1 MFFLKQKKINK
12 NIFNYYNIIIYIFIK
27 KKSIYN
33 LISNMSSENLN
44 YSFLHINLKLN
55 PDSEILKNKS
65 EIPSKKK
72 TKKKFKIHKIQCLHG
87 CNHAFKTRRQKVLHH
102 NKLDV
107 ECSQEKLNL
116 LILLE
121 KFQKTINQLLK
132 FPNEK
137 FTYRQFKR
145 LIKQYNYTKTKVL
158 DRDQFVV
165 MLY

>member
-1 MFFLKQKKINK
+1 
-12 NIFNYYNIIIYIFIK
+12 
-27 KKSIYN
+27 
-33 LISNMSSENLN
+33 MSSENLN
-44 YSFLHINLKLN
+44 YSFLHINIKLG
-55 PDSEILKNKS
+55 PEPEIVNNKL
-65 EIPSKKK
+65 EIPSKK
-72 TKKKFKIHKIQCLHG
+72 TKKKFKIHKIQCQHG

-121 KFQKTINQLLK
+121 KFQKSIDQLLK
-132 FPNEK
+132 TPNEK

-145 LIKQYNYTKTKVL
+145 LIKQYNYTKSKVL

>member
-1 MFFLKQKKINK
+1 
-12 NIFNYYNIIIYIFIK
+12 
-27 KKSIYN
+27 
-33 LISNMSSENLN
+33 MSSDNLN
-44 YSFLHINLKLN
+44 YPYLHINIKLD
-55 PDSEILKNKS
+55 PEPEIVNNKL
-65 EIPSKKK
+65 EIPSKKI
-72 TKKKFKIHKIQCLHG
+72 KKKFKIHKIQCRHG

-121 KFQKTINQLLK
+121 KFQKSIDQLLK
-132 FPNEK
+132 TPNEK

-145 LIKQYNYTKTKVL
+145 LIKQYNYTKSKVL

>member
-12 NIFNYYNIIIYIFIK
+12 NIFNYYKIIIYIFIK

-72 TKKKFKIHKIQCLHG
+72 TKKKI
-87 CNHAFKTRRQKVLHH
+87 
-102 NKLDV
+102 
-107 ECSQEKLNL
+107 
-116 LILLE
+116 
-121 KFQKTINQLLK
+121 
-132 FPNEK
+132 
-137 FTYRQFKR
+137 
-145 LIKQYNYTKTKVL
+145 
-158 DRDQFVV
+158 
-165 MLY
+165 

>member
-1 MFFLKQKKINK
+1 
-12 NIFNYYNIIIYIFIK
+12 
-27 KKSIYN
+27 
-33 LISNMSSENLN
+33 MSSENLN
-44 YSFLHINLKLN
+44 YSFLHINIKLN
-55 PDSEILKNKS
+55 PDTETINNKK

-72 TKKKFKIHKIQCLHG
+72 IKKKFKIHKIQCLHG

-102 NKLDV
+102 NKLDT

-121 KFQKTINQLLK
+121 NYQKTINQLLK

-158 DRDQFVV
+158 DRDQFLV